1 MTFSRTAT
9 LRLSIAT
16 LLLPPAIA
24 QTADAPPTFDV
35 ASIKP
40 SDPGHFGAQ
49 MYSPSPG
56 RFTALT
62 ATVRNLVTY
71 ACQVR
76 DIQVRR
82 SRLGR

>member
-16 LLLPPAIA
+16 LLFPPAIA

-40 SDPGHFGAQ
+40 SGPGHFGAQ
-49 MYSPSPG
+49 MSARAGSRHSP
-56 RFTALT
+56 
-62 ATVRNLVTY
+62 
-71 ACQVR
+71 
-76 DIQVRR
+76 RR
-82 SRLGR
+82 